1 MTPEGVF
8 QQPAKI
14 QIFFERRKMKLKDQ
28 TALVTGSS
36 RGIGE
41 AIARALAAEG
51 AQMVITGRS
60 AQELQTL
67 QKEFSGQGVRCEAIV
82 ADLTQ
87 KDSVEKVWAQATRAF
102 GHIDILVNNAG
113 VGSSANP
120 KPVVDYDDAFWDLLL
135 HVNLTVPYLFSK
147 KALPSMIER
156 KYGRIIMTASVN
168 SKIGLLHGAAY
179 AASKHGLLGF
189 VRTLAM
195 ETAKQGIT
203 VNAICPGPVRTRMN
217 NLRIEF
223 EAKHLG
229 KSVAEIDATLTP
241 IGRRLEPHE
250 VAPLVVY
257 LASREASVITGQAF
271 NIDGGFLMI

>member
-1 MTPEGVF
+1 LHSLKIFANEEG
-8 QQPAKI
+8 
-14 QIFFERRKMKLKDQ
+14 KMKLKDQ
-28 TALVTGSS
+28 TALVTGAS

-41 AIARALAAEG
+41 AIARALAMEG
-51 AQMVITGRS
+51 AHVAITGRS
-60 AQELQTL
+60 AQELATL
-67 QKEFSGQGVRCEAIV
+67 QKEFGALGGRCESIV

-87 KDSVEKVWAQATRAF
+87 IGAVDKVWSQATRAF

-113 VGSSANP
+113 IGSSANP
-120 KPVVDYDDAFWDLLL
+120 KPVIEYDDAFWEMLL

-156 KYGRIIMTASVN
+156 KFGRIIMTASVN
-168 SKIGLLHGAAY
+168 SKVGLMHGAAY
-179 AASKHGLLGF
+179 AASKHGLLGLM
-189 VRTLAM
+189 RSLAM

-217 NLRIEF
+217 NARVEF
-223 EAKHLG
+223 EARRLG

-241 IGRRLEPHE
+241 IGRRLEPSE

-257 LASREASVITGQAF
+257 LASREASVITGQAY
-271 NIDGGFLMI
+271 NVDGGFLMV

>member
-1 MTPEGVF
+1 
-8 QQPAKI
+8 
-14 QIFFERRKMKLKDQ
+14 MKLKDQ
-28 TALVTGSS
+28 TALVTGAS

-41 AIARALAAEG
+41 AIARALATEG
-51 AQMVITGRS
+51 AQVAITGRS
-60 AQELQTL
+60 ASALGAL
-67 QKEFSGQGVRCEAIV
+67 QKEFSGLGVRCENIV

-87 KDSVEKVWAQATRAF
+87 KGSAEKVWTQATKAF

-113 VGSSANP
+113 IGSSANP
-120 KPVVDYDDAFWDLLL
+120 KPVIDYDDAFWELLL

-168 SKIGLLHGAAY
+168 SKVGLMHGAAY
-179 AASKHGLLGF
+179 AASKHGLLGL

-195 ETAKQGIT
+195 ETARQGIT

-217 NLRIEF
+217 NLRVELD
-223 EAKHLG
+223 AKRLG
-229 KSVAEIDATLTP
+229 KSVAEIEATLTP

-271 NIDGGFLMI
+271 NIDGGFLMV